1 MPQHEDGD
9 VGGED
14 GLRTP
19 VVLIIFN
26 RIDTTSRV
34 FEAIRAARPKTLLI
48 IADAPRPGRPDDA
61 TSCAVTRALV
71 ENVDWDCKV
80 LRNYASENLGVRRRF
95 STAFKWVFDNVDEA
109 IFLEHDT
116 LPHPDFFP
124 YCEQLLERYRNVPQV
139 MWIGG
144 SNLMREGSGEASY
157 FFNRINW
164 VWGWA
169 TWKRAWQHYDIDV
182 AGLPEFKRRKM
193 IETIN
198 PKRRVQQGFMA
209 LLDRAYRDEWD
220 NWDVQ
225 ATFAIWSQNGVC
237 IHPNANLISNIG
249 FGAQAENTTRTDDPL
264 SNIPMAALGPIVHP
278 SGITVD
284 TGMDTRFFD
293 AHMQFSSTIARVDR
307 YRRVP
312 FSRPAYRALRWAKRR
327 LLSR

>member
-1 MPQHEDGD
+1 MEGK
-9 VGGED
+9 D

-26 RIDTTSRV
+26 RTDTTSRV

-48 IADAPRPGRPDDA
+48 IADGPRPGRPDDA
-61 TSCAVTRALV
+61 ASCAATRALV
-71 ENVDWDCKV
+71 ETVDWDCKV
-80 LRNYASENLGVRRRF
+80 LRNYASENLGMRRRF
-95 STAFKWVFDNVDEA
+95 STAFEWVFENVEEA

-116 LPHPDFFP
+116 LPHPDFFA
-124 YCEQLLERYRNVPQV
+124 YCEQLLERYRDVPQV

-144 SNLMREGSGEASY
+144 SNLMGQRSGDASY

-182 AGLPEFKRRKM
+182 KGLPEFKQRK
-193 IETIN
+193 TVKAIN
-198 PKRRVQQGFMA
+198 PNRRVQNGFMA

-225 ATFAIWSQNGVC
+225 ATFTIWSHNGVAV
-237 IHPNANLISNIG
+237 HPNANLISNIG
-249 FGAQAENTTRTDDPL
+249 FGAQAANTTRADDPL
-264 SNIPMAALGPIVHP
+264 SSLPLEALGAIVHP
-278 SGITVD
+278 ADITID
-284 TGMDTRFFD
+284 ADIDTRFFD
-293 AHMQFSSTIARVDR
+293 AHMQFARIIARVDR
-307 YRRVP
+307 YRHVP
-312 FSRPAYRALRWAKRR
+312 FSRPAYRAFRWAKNH